1 MPSTKYWALLVFALH
16 RVPDR
21 GCLHHISLLTS
32 NDSCDYRKI
41 VRNLTLEKP

>member
-1 MPSTKYWALLVFALH
+1 MKKIVAIILM
-16 RVPDR
+16 
-21 GCLHHISLLTS
+21 LTS